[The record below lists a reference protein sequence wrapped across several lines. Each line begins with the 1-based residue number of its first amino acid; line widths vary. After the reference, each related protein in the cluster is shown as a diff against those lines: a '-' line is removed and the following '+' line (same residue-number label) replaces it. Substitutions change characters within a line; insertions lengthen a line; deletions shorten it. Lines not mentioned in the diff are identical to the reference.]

1 MALLDG
7 VGKAIGIAS
16 QGISDVAQTVNTAAQ
31 ETRDNIARE
40 RQEKQQ
46 KNEIERQEKQ
56 ERIAEEARKCP
67 KCGQTLSGISAVCPL
82 CGYEIKNAKTSSSI
96 KELTK
101 EINKLEQ
108 KRNTI
113 ADTISTKV
121 SKRHSSPTDE
131 KIASL
136 ISNFIVPNT
145 KEDIFEFMILADG
158 HMDAHFL
165 AGKGRTTEVADI
177 VINAWANKFT
187 QTYQK
192 AKISFGEDN
201 DFKKIQELYDNKM
214 QEIENARHFSLF
226 RRK

>member
-1 MALLDG
+1 MAFLDE
-7 VGKAIGIAS
+7 VGKAIGKAS
-16 QGISDVAQTVNTAAQ
+16 QGISDVAQTVNSAAQ

-40 RQEKQQ
+40 RHEKQQ
-46 KNEIERQEKQ
+46 KNEVERQEKQ
-56 ERIAEEARKCP
+56 ERLAEEARKCP
-67 KCGQTLSGISAVCPL
+67 KCGQPLSGISAVCPL
-82 CGYEIKNAKTSSSI
+82 CGYEVRNAKTSSSI
-96 KELTK
+96 NELTK

-121 SKRHSSPTDE
+121 SKRRNSPTDE

-158 HMDAHFL
+158 NMDVHFL
-165 AGKGRTTEVADI
+165 AGKGKTTQVADI

-192 AKISFGEDN
+192 AQISFGEDE
-201 DFKKIQELYDNKM
+201 DFKKIQNLYDKKM
-214 QEIENARHFSLF
+214 QEIESAKHFSLF